1 MTTED
6 VQARLEST
14 PVSFYGL
21 ALRLRRGASD
31 IVSWSADRGSIRG
44 TLSVGADPTCDWSI
58 RGPGIA
64 PVELWVSAPEGRLR
78 VKSARP
84 GSGARLDGAVLG
96 DGWVTLEPGSR
107 LEFGFACLALEFDA
121 APLSGGGE
129 AVREMAVSFLGES
142 LADDGGEP
150 APRTPVQSGTVRSS
164 REPSRPIPLERPSR
178 EPSRPVQ
185 HDSVRP
191 APTARVRSQAAHV
204 PAKKHGFRYRTRDV
218 LNAFRGHAITSK
230 RTWVVFYGIIGLI
243 TLCAYGAFVFLL
255 ERL

>member
-1 MTTED
+1 MSTSED

-44 TLSVGADPTCDWSI
+44 TMSVGADPTCDWSI

-84 GSGARLDGAVLG
+84 GSGARVDGAVLG

-121 APLSGGGE
+121 APLSGEGR
-129 AVREMAVSFLGES
+129 AVREMAVSFLGTPI
-142 LADDGGEP
+142 ADEGADSEE
-150 APRTPVQSGTVRSS
+150 RTPTQSGPVR
-164 REPSRPIPLERPSR
+164 RDPSRPILLERPSR
-178 EPSRPVQ
+178 EPSRPVA

-191 APTARVRSQAAHV
+191 APTVRTRSGVSQV
-204 PAKKHGFRYRTRDV
+204 PVKTHGFRYRTRDV
-218 LNAFRGHAITSK
+218 INAFRGYAITSK

>member
-44 TLSVGADPTCDWSI
+44 TLSIGADPTCDWNI

-84 GSGARLDGAVLG
+84 GAGARLDGVVLA
-96 DGWVTLEPGSR
+96 DSWVTLEPGSR

-121 APLSGGGE
+121 APLSGGE

-142 LADDGGEP
+142 LANEGDAD
-150 APRTPVQSGTVRSS
+150 ARVPVQSGTVRSS

-204 PAKKHGFRYRTRDV
+204 KPKNSGFRYRTRDV